1 MFRADVVNTTGQT
14 NIKRTNIGSSGSI
27 VAARGGAVG
36 ASAPSLSDNV
46 QGATGNPLT
55 QQSAVQ
61 IIVQGSLFAAQ
72 ETVDWLTEQIGAAV
86 MDRDVVFIS
95 GNSRQAMELRG

>member
-1 MFRADVVNTTGQT
+1 MSNA
-14 NIKRTNIGSSGSI
+14 SI
-27 VAARGGAVG
+27 SNDR
-36 ASAPSLSDNV
+36 
-46 QGATGNPLT
+46 
-55 QQSAVQ
+55 
-61 IIVQGSLFAAQ
+61 LFAAQ